1 MAVHIELMRQT
12 DCTLMLYTAGFP
24 IAGILEKSRM
34 ESVCLPELE
43 TLLHES
49 PYNLYSYNKTF
60 EEAGRDPCFVVQCS
74 ERGRKELII
83 WTHEA
88 INTTDSHPSV
98 CLRNSQ
104 HPFASIQRTG
114 KRSFCELSGLSAS
127 GLLAGLR
134 ETCFGN
140 RIVVLSSP

>member
-1 MAVHIELMRQT
+1 MAMHIELMRQT

-43 TLLHES
+43 TLLDES
-49 PYNLYSYNKTF
+49 PYSPYAYNKTL
-60 EEAGRDPCFVVQCS
+60 EEARHDPCFVQCS
-74 ERGRKELII
+74 ERGRKRPVV

-88 INTTDSHPSV
+88 INTTDNHPSV
-98 CLRNSQ
+98 RPRNS
-104 HPFASIQRTG
+104 HPPFASIQRTG
-114 KRSFCELSGLSAS
+114 KRTFCEISVLNAS

-140 RIVVLSSP
+140 KIVVLS